1 MGRILLRKGLFI
13 LFPLLFSLS
22 TTSVYAQDNYEI
34 QVYGSDLVDP
44 KTTMLELHS
53 NFTFDGTKAEMNGVL
68 PTNHVFHET
77 VEVTHGFNKWLEVG
91 FYFFNSIGNNGR
103 TGYVG
108 SHIRPRIAIPKSYN
122 LPVGLSLSTEVGFQ
136 NSKFSEDTWSVEIRP
151 IVDKQ
156 WTKLYL
162 SFNPTFDK
170 ALKGPGTSE
179 GFVFSPNFK
188 ASFAVTKVFIPG
200 FEYYGAIGP
209 LNNIY
214 TWREQQQQL
223 FLAVDLDVSPKWE
236 FNAGYGLGFTSSTDR
251 DIFKIIV
258 GRRLK

>member
-1 MGRILLRKGLFI
+1 MA
-13 LFPLLFSLS
+13 
-22 TTSVYAQDNYEI
+22 TT
-34 QVYGSDLVDP
+34 
-44 KTTMLELHS
+44 
-53 NFTFDGTKAEMNGVL
+53 
-68 PTNHVFHET
+68 
-77 VEVTHGFNKWLEVG
+77 
-91 FYFFNSIGNNGR
+91 GR

-136 NSKFSEDTWSVEIRP
+136 NSKFSEDTWSIEIRP

-156 WTKLYL
+156 WSKLYL

-170 ALKGPGTSE
+170 ALKGPGTAE

-188 ASFAVTKVFIPG
+188 ASYAVTKAFIPG

-214 TWREQQQQL
+214 TWDEQQQQL
-223 FLAVDLDVSPKWE
+223 FFAVDLDVSPKWE
-236 FNAGYGLGFTSSTDR
+236 FNAGYGLGFTSSTDGN
-251 DIFKIIV
+251 IFKIIV